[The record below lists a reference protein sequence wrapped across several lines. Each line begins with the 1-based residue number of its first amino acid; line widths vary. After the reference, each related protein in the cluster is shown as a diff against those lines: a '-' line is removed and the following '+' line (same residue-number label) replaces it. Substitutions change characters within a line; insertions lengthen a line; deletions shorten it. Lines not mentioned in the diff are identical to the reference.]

1 MPELWS
7 LQGHRHIKDLAS
19 ISNISKLKHW
29 LRHTRQIVP
38 HHLVIIWRSY
48 HLSIIIQPPH
58 TLLAYEVISILSSSA
73 ASSTLTSH
81 SANARLTLSSFFCPL
96 LLIFSFLCLRCR
108 LCLQL
113 ILFISPIF
121 LNYFC
126 ALPYSYNMDPINKS
140 RDIKEQNRICSWS
153 GSLKCFV
160 LILSWKYSLWIFVQ
174 NFFGNPKQSHET
186 IILPKNITLV
196 QILEITPVLVLE
208 III

>member
-1 MPELWS
+1 MAVILYIHYFPT
-7 LQGHRHIKDLAS
+7 
-19 ISNISKLKHW
+19 ISYIA
-29 LRHTRQIVP
+29 
-38 HHLVIIWRSY
+38 
-48 HLSIIIQPPH
+48 
-58 TLLAYEVISILSSSA
+58 LAYEVISFLCRTFNINQSA
-73 ASSTLTSH
+73 TQGPVHTAQH

-186 IILPKNITLV
+186 IILPKTV
-196 QILEITPVLVLE
+196 PWCKFWKSPWY
-208 III
+208 

>member
-153 GSLKCFV
+153 GSLKFCFDFV
-160 LILSWKYSLWIFVQ
+160 LEIFFV
-174 NFFGNPKQSHET
+174 NFCSEFFRKSKT
-186 IILPKNITLV
+186 IPWDNLFAKNSTLV
-196 QILEITPVLVLE
+196 QILEITLVLVLD